1 MRLLESENVFYTF
14 VRKSDGHT
22 FTADT
27 FLTGY
32 NNIKKASEPAAADFV
47 AKFNVFKNGDP
58 VSADDFFKS
67 YKMTPPT
74 PAKKAE
80 EPVGTSTE
88 GGTTKDTSKL
98 DKTSEEDKKAGTP
111 SGTPAGTASKSD
123 KSAVETTPKAGD
135 KTTSKEGDKTT
146 PAGSDAPADSVT
158 AKITDATVT
167 QLVKLI
173 DDIGVTVYD
182 KNTHKK
188 VALNKIDGRSLNDYV
203 ILLGGKNPVSVR
215 AWIKRLRERGVLTES
230 MFEDFTADEM
240 TQGGQIYLYM
250 NINSELED
258 VEFTL
263 DIDEVGQLTIT
274 PEDESVSF
282 DGVSILTKDGN
293 GAFVSVDNDQ
303 SIKEPTLTIDY
314 TMTSSEDDF
323 AYFATIDDIGQVVIT
338 PENDN
343 TSFVSA
349 TVGDNL
355 NISADDEEIKL
366 MESIESVLARV
377 RKETENYT
385 TLNGEIYANND
396 EDADTIKT
404 ALEMYYDNVQMS
416 EELGKYIISYSDG
429 APMTEELLTEDDEED
444 LPLWKVSF
452 KFSDDIETDG
462 EIVSTEVNAENS
474 EDANKFGEQYARKM
488 ALEDESWKKTHI
500 VSLQLLK

>member
-1 MRLLESENVFYTF
+1 MSRMKLYEGDIIAYTF
-14 VRKSDGHT
+14 VNKKDGKQVTEDVFLSALKSAEVNKDIYKRILDHFDVYENGKQITMDDYFERRKLRPRTD
-22 FTADT
+22 TAPAPTEETDLGDT
-27 FLTGY
+27 PPSGGD
-32 NNIKKASEPAAADFV
+32 KSEPATTSDIA
-47 AKFNVFKNGDP
+47 
-58 VSADDFFKS
+58 SA
-67 YKMTPPT
+67 
-74 PAKKAE
+74 
-80 EPVGTSTE
+80 
-88 GGTTKDTSKL
+88 
-98 DKTSEEDKKAGTP
+98 DKTSTDTKT
-111 SGTPAGTASKSD
+111 
-123 KSAVETTPKAGD
+123 TTP
-135 KTTSKEGDKTT
+135 E
-146 PAGSDAPADSVT
+146 APADVTPAT

-215 AWIKRLRERGVLTES
+215 AWLKRLRERGVLTES

-240 TQGGQIYLYM
+240 TQSGQIYLYM

-258 VEFTL
+258 AEFTL

-282 DGVSILTKDGN
+282 DGVSVLTKDGN

-303 SIKEPTLTIDY
+303 AILEPTLTIDY
-314 TMTSSEDDF
+314 TMTSSDEDF
-323 AYFATIDDIGQVVIT
+323 TYFATIDDIGQIIIT

-355 NISADDEEIKL
+355 NISAEDETMSL
-366 MESIESVLARV
+366 MESLDSVLKKV
-377 RKETENYT
+377 REETEDYT
-385 TLNGEIYANND
+385 TINGEITVATE
-396 EDADTIKT
+396 EDADIAKT
-404 ALEMYYDNVQMS
+404 ALEMYYDIVS
-416 EELGKYIISYSDG
+416 VGAKEGLFVVAYADEEPTIVE
-429 APMTEELLTEDDEED
+429 TLTEDAEEEEN
-444 LPLWKVSF
+444 LPAWKVSY
-452 KFSDDIETDG
+452 KFAEDIEQDG
-462 EIVSTEVNAENS
+462 EVTSATVNAETS

-488 ALEDESWKKTHI
+488 ALEDDSWKNAKI

>member
-27 FLTGY
+27 FLAGY
-32 NNIKKASEPAAADFV
+32 NNVKKASEPAAADFV
-47 AKFNVFKNGDP
+47 AKFNVFKNGDQ
-58 VSADDFFKS
+58 VSADDFFKA
-67 YKMTPPT
+67 YKMTPPAPT
-74 PAKKAE
+74 KKVE
-80 EPVGTSTE
+80 EPIKTSTE
-88 GGTTKDTSKL
+88 DTTEVTPKPA
-98 DKTSEEDKKAGTP
+98 KTSDEDKKVDTSEDTTVKPDGT
-111 SGTPAGTASKSD
+111 TVETAPKSD
-123 KSAVETTPKAGD
+123 DKHTPQSGD
-135 KTTSKEGDKTT
+135 S
-146 PAGSDAPADSVT
+146 PATNPV
-158 AKITDATVT
+158 AKITDATVD

-230 MFEDFTADEM
+230 ILEDFTADEM
-240 TQGGQIYLYM
+240 TKSGKVYLYM
-250 NINSELED
+250 NIISDSED
-258 VEFTL
+258 AEFTL
-263 DIDEVGQLTIT
+263 DVDEIGQIVIT
-274 PEDESVSF
+274 PEDDTVSF
-282 DGVSILTKDGN
+282 DGVSVLSPNGE
-293 GAFVSVDNDQ
+293 GAFVSVDNDEAVV
-303 SIKEPTLTIDY
+303 EPTVVIDY
-314 TMTSSEDDF
+314 TMTSADNDYS
-323 AYFATIDDIGQVVIT
+323 YFATIDDIGQIIIT

-355 NISADDEEIKL
+355 NISAEDEEIKL

-396 EDADTIKT
+396 EDAETIKT

-416 EELGKYIISYSDG
+416 EDLGKYTISYSDD

-452 KFSDDIETDG
+452 KFSDSIETDG

-488 ALEDESWKKTHI
+488 ALEDESWKKAHI

>member
-27 FLTGY
+27 FLAGY
-32 NNIKKASEPAAADFV
+32 NNVKKASEPAAADFV

-67 YKMTPPT
+67 YKMTPPA
-74 PAKKAE
+74 PAKKVE
-80 EPVGTSTE
+80 EPVETSTE
-88 GGTTKDTSKL
+88 DASTETVPKST
-98 DKTSEEDKKAGTP
+98 KTSDEDKKVI
-111 SGTPAGTASKSD
+111 TPAGTTIKTD
-123 KSAVETTPKAGD
+123 ETPVETTPKSDD
-135 KTTSKEGDKTT
+135 KSTPSSSNAPTTN
-146 PAGSDAPADSVT
+146 PV
-158 AKITDATVT
+158 AKITDATVD

-230 MFEDFTADEM
+230 ILEEFTADEM
-240 TQGGQIYLYM
+240 TKSGKVYLYM
-250 NINSELED
+250 NIISD
-258 VEFTL
+258 SSDAEFTL
-263 DIDEVGQLTIT
+263 DIDEIGQIVIT
-274 PEDESVSF
+274 PEDEAVSF
-282 DGVSILTKDGN
+282 DGVSVLSPNGE
-293 GAFVSVDNDQ
+293 GAFVSVDNDE
-303 SIKEPTLTIDY
+303 SVVEPTVVIDY
-314 TMTSSEDDF
+314 TMTSTDNDYS
-323 AYFATIDDIGQVVIT
+323 YFATIDDIGQIIIT

-355 NISADDEEIKL
+355 NISAEDENIKL

-385 TLNGEIYANND
+385 TLNGEIYANNE

-416 EELGKYIISYSDG
+416 EELGKYTISYSDD
-429 APMTEELLTEDDEED
+429 APMTEELLTEDDGED

-452 KFSDDIETDG
+452 KFSDNIENDG
-462 EIVSTEVNAENS
+462 EIVYTEVNAENS

-488 ALEDESWKKTHI
+488 ALEDESWKKAHI

>member
-27 FLTGY
+27 FLAGY
-32 NNIKKASEPAAADFV
+32 NNVKKVSEPAASDFV
-47 AKFNVFKNGDP
+47 AKFNVFRNGDP
-58 VSADDFFKS
+58 VSAEDFFKS
-67 YKMTPPT
+67 YKMAPPT
-74 PAKKAE
+74 PVKKVD
-80 EPVGTSTE
+80 EPLELTLEDPIEDT
-88 GGTTKDTSKL
+88 TTKNPGDG
-98 DKTSEEDKKAGTP
+98 KKP
-111 SGTPAGTASKSD
+111 DTPAGTTVKTD
-123 KSAVETTPKAGD
+123 EPVVEPTPKAD
-135 KTTSKEGDKTT
+135 SNTT
-146 PAGSDAPADSVT
+146 PAGDTPTTNPV
-158 AKITDATVT
+158 AKITDATVD

-230 MFEDFTADEM
+230 MLEDFTADEM
-240 TQGGQIYLYM
+240 TQSGQIYLYM

-258 VEFTL
+258 AEFTL

-282 DGVSILTKDGN
+282 DGVSVLTKDGN

-303 SIKEPTLTIDY
+303 AILEPTLTIDY
-314 TMTSSEDDF
+314 TMTSSDEDF
-323 AYFATIDDIGQVVIT
+323 TYFATIDDIGQIIIT

-355 NISADDEEIKL
+355 NISAEDETMSL
-366 MESIESVLARV
+366 MESLDSVLKKV
-377 RKETENYT
+377 REETENYT
-385 TLNGEIYANND
+385 TINGEITVASE
-396 EDADTIKT
+396 EDADIVKA
-404 ALEMYYDNVQMS
+404 ALEIYYDIVNVDAKGGIFVITYAD
-416 EELGKYIISYSDG
+416 EEPAIVE
-429 APMTEELLTEDDEED
+429 TLTEDAEDEED
-444 LPLWKVSF
+444 LPAWKVSY
-452 KFSDDIETDG
+452 KFAADIEQDG
-462 EIVSTEVNAENS
+462 EMTSATVNAGTS

-488 ALEDESWKKTHI
+488 ALEDDSWKNAKI